1 MSAEGPVG
9 RIYGNKQIVA
19 NLVVGR
25 GGLRHMGQTGR
36 AGLLDEQ
43 GYRRLGLGCFIEEG
57 AKRQYLGVIW

>member
-43 GYRRLGLGCFIEEG
+43 GYRRLGLGCFIGEG